1 MGRLSYDCAV
11 RMTTAG
17 KLRYVRPETEAGMDE
32 EQVRPKK
39 KAHEI
44 GEDLAALSVDEL
56 KERIEALKAE
66 IERLEA
72 AIRSKQATRSAA
84 DTFFRR

>member
-1 MGRLSYDCAV
+1 M
-11 RMTTAG
+11 
-17 KLRYVRPETEAGMDE
+17 E
-32 EQVRPKK
+32 EELPRPKK

-44 GEDLAALSVDEL
+44 GEDLTLLSVEEL
-56 KERIEALKAE
+56 KERIAALKAE

-72 AIRSKQATRSAA
+72 SMRAKEATRSAA

>member
-1 MGRLSYDCAV
+1 MEEEV
-11 RMTTAG
+11 
-17 KLRYVRPETEAGMDE
+17 VRP
-32 EQVRPKK
+32 K

-44 GEDLAALSVDEL
+44 GEDISTLSVEEL
-56 KERIEALKAE
+56 KERVAVLHAE

-72 AIRSKQATRSAA
+72 AIRAKQATKTAA

>member
-1 MGRLSYDCAV
+1 M
-11 RMTTAG
+11 
-17 KLRYVRPETEAGMDE
+17 EE

-44 GEDLAALSVDEL
+44 GEDLTLLSVDEL
-56 KERIEALKAE
+56 KERVGALKAE

-72 AIRSKQATRSAA
+72 SIRAKQATRSSAE
-84 DTFFRR
+84 TFFRR